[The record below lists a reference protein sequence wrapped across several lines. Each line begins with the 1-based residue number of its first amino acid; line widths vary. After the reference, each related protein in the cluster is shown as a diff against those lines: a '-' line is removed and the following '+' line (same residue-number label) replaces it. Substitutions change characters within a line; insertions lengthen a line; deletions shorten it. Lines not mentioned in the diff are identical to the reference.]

1 MDWTQCLKDVDS
13 GTTESTQK
21 IASLSCIQVVYA
33 NLGNALFVFA
43 GIVAVFFIALSGLQF
58 LTSAGDPMKVG
69 KARQSLTFAVAGLV
83 IVVMSYLIIQ
93 LVARVTGTDCS
104 TLGISC

>member
-13 GTTESTQK
+13 GATASGQK

-43 GIVAVFFIALSGLQF
+43 GVVAVFFVAFSGLQF

-69 KARQSLTFAVAGLV
+69 KARQSLTFAVAGLI
-83 IVVMSYLIIQ
+83 IVVLSYVIIR
-93 LVARVTGTDCS
+93 LVATVTGTDCS
-104 TLGISC
+104 ALGITC